1 MVLVGAECPGIL
13 TDVGEAA
20 EGSPADQHL
29 VLTWFEFSD
38 YPAGARLP
46 RIEAGALDEEQLF
59 GGDQETVDE
68 QVHGISA
75 DEVDFNTCLADHRLT
90 GFRANGLDLRR
101 PSGPGPVRRAKR
113 YSERDHANEGQAQS
127 GVDGAVVAHRQ
138 DCRGCRRTAPGG
150 ERGTSVA
157 VMRTNPVLTKLGAYP
172 IAALHERARAMR
184 AAGEPLLDF
193 SIGDPREPTPAFVP
207 EELRRSVPAV
217 SQYPT
222 TSGLPELR
230 GSIATYVHRRFGV
243 DVDPDSQV
251 LPTAGSK
258 EAIFSTPLAF
268 VDRAVGSAVVWAT
281 PGYPIYER
289 GALLAGAEG
298 FPVTLDGDFVLRPTQ
313 VPDAVWDRTALI
325 WINYPHNPTGAV
337 IDRSGL
343 DDLYARA
350 NRAGAWVCSD
360 ECYVDV
366 YEGEPPPSILQVAGT
381 GFKGALSYLSLS
393 KRSGMTGYRTAAIV
407 GDAEGI
413 AILKDLRTSTG
424 TASPEFIQKAAIT
437 AWDDDSHAAERRDI
451 FAAKRAILRTAFEDT
466 GHDVVASK
474 AGIYIWARVGDDVAV
489 AERLLKRGIVVS
501 PGRAFGAG
509 GEGFLRLALIPTLEE
524 TQQATEVLK
533 TCLIEI

>member
-1 MVLVGAECPGIL
+1 
-13 TDVGEAA
+13 
-20 EGSPADQHL
+20 
-29 VLTWFEFSD
+29 
-38 YPAGARLP
+38 
-46 RIEAGALDEEQLF
+46 
-59 GGDQETVDE
+59 
-68 QVHGISA
+68 
-75 DEVDFNTCLADHRLT
+75 
-90 GFRANGLDLRR
+90 
-101 PSGPGPVRRAKR
+101 
-113 YSERDHANEGQAQS
+113 
-127 GVDGAVVAHRQ
+127 
-138 DCRGCRRTAPGG
+138 
-150 ERGTSVA
+150 
-157 VMRTNPVLTKLGAYP
+157 MRTNPVLTQLGGYP
-172 IAALHERARAMR
+172 IAALQERARVMR

-230 GSIATYVHRRFGV
+230 GAIADYVQRRFRV
-243 DVDPDSQV
+243 EVDPDTQV

-268 VDRAVGSAVVWAT
+268 VDRRAGTAVVWAT

-298 FPVTLDGDFVLRPTQ
+298 SSVKLENDFVLREAQ
-313 VPDAVWDRTALI
+313 IPDVLWNRAALV

-343 DDLYARA
+343 EALYQRA
-350 NRAGAWVCSD
+350 SEAGAWLCSD

-366 YEGEPPPSILQVAGT
+366 YEEEPPPSILQVTGA

-413 AILKDLRTSTG
+413 AMLKDLRTSTG
-424 TASPEFIQKAAIT
+424 TASPEFVQKAAIT
-437 AWDDDSHAAERRDI
+437 AWNDDDHAAERRAI

-466 GHDVVASK
+466 GHEVVASK
-474 AGIYIWARVGDDVAV
+474 AGIYIWARVGDDVAI
-489 AERLLKRGIVVS
+489 AERLLTRGIVVS
-501 PGRAFGAG
+501 PGSVFGEG
-509 GEGFLRLALIPTLEE
+509 GEGFLRLALIPTLDE
-524 TQQATEVLK
+524 TQRATEVLK
-533 TCLIEI
+533 ACLTKT